1 MYQIVS
7 KVSKYLKVSNSITY
21 YQKRIRS
28 IKVSNSIKSIKS
40 IKKCQKVSKVSKYQ
54 SIKSIKSNNKK
65 SEEVIA
71 RNNIKDNIRTKL
83 SALQNNLNTMGCD
96 LIVFSLVMVIIEF
109 L

>member
-1 MYQIVS
+1 M
-7 KVSKYLKVSNSITY
+7 
-21 YQKRIRS
+21 RS

-96 LIVFSLVMVIIEF
+96 LIVISLVDFIFTWNEDIDLFSHNFEPPGNHF
-109 L
+109 